1 MHKNTHEKYLKIAL
15 DSLMNFRRLHPF
27 LESPVRYVSL
37 QQEQQELYM
46 EAQTHVWS
54 GASRNL
60 YKWTFQA
67 GRIIQL
73 LGL

>member
-27 LESPVRYVSL
+27 IESPVRYVSL

-46 EAQTHVWS
+46 EAQTHV
-54 GASRNL
+54 
-60 YKWTFQA
+60 
-67 GRIIQL
+67 
-73 LGL
+73 